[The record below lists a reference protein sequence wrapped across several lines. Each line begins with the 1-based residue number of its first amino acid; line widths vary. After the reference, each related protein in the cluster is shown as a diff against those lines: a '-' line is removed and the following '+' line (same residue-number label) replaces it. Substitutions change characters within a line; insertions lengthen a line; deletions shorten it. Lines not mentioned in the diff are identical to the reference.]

1 MEISIYEQ
9 YFEAEAVFEGVLRK
23 AALVSL
29 QSNSQAGFITYK
41 ATVTFFPHRDEEDYA
56 VSYDAFDRLSP
67 FERQDLLMKA
77 VLTLGST
84 EDAYRFFEDLCTIP
98 EIKSISQRLEVAY
111 LLDRKETYQKIA
123 DETGASS
130 ATISRVNR
138 SLTYGADGYRRVLDA
153 MGEEK

>member
-1 MEISIYEQ
+1 M
-9 YFEAEAVFEGVLRK
+9 FEPK
-23 AALVSL
+23 IKNT
-29 QSNSQAGFITYK
+29 QT
-41 ATVTFFPHRDEEDYA
+41 
-56 VSYDAFDRLSP
+56 
-67 FERQDLLMKA
+67 DLLMKA
-77 VLTLGST
+77 ILTLKNE

-138 SLTYGADGYRRVLDA
+138 SLIYGADGYRRVLEA
-153 MGEEK
+153 MGDEK